1 MKKISLVILCNL
13 FVLCFSLSCKQDNH
27 HNVSIHISDSEQYYK
42 IYAYYN
48 EDKTRGVEKYM
59 NDKIGTRNNMSFI
72 NTKINGQLALDDHT
86 TFYIKKYPGYLQ
98 IKFEKEKNSGASYK
112 EIKDLDEGLKRVMQ

>member
-1 MKKISLVILCNL
+1 
-13 FVLCFSLSCKQDNH
+13 
-27 HNVSIHISDSEQYYK
+27 
-42 IYAYYN
+42 
-48 EDKTRGVEKYM
+48 M